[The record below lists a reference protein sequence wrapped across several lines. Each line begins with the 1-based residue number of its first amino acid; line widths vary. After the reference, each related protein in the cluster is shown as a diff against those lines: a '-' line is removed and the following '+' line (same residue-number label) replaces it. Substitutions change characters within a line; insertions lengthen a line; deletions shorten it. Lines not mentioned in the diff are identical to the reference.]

1 MTREIMVAKVI
12 ARFGFESTETIEF
25 CTYVEKYEN
34 YSGYLAEYML
44 KTLFDSLMEKSLDD

>member
-1 MTREIMVAKVI
+1 MVAKVI